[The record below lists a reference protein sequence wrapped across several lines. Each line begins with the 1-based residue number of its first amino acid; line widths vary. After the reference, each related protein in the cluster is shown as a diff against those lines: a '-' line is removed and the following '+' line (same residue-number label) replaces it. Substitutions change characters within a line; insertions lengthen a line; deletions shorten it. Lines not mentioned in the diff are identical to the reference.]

1 MALIGPFNVG
11 YPVAFRS
18 GGDTTRVAF
27 GKHIQ
32 EIERIYGIL
41 TALDADKISA
51 SDLDGK
57 LGNFKPSLSF
67 NDISGSL
74 ELSRTTG
81 NLDASRVIGK
91 LSNANI
97 DASNVNGLSSL
108 IGGLVP
114 TPEDKGD
121 GIVLCEPDS
130 NGYIKFNNGL
140 IIQWGEVNVD
150 NIGSSDAN
158 EEKLRHA
165 SFPIVF
171 SSSCLNLILTMRIS
185 PAADASDRRRDFMP
199 MVKSMNVNEFSYVI
213 KVPDNMNWDSL
224 SVLFSAIGY

>member
-1 MALIGPFNVG
+1 MAILGPFNVS
-11 YPVAFRS
+11 YPVIFRS

-41 TALDADKISA
+41 NALDADKISA

-74 ELSRTTG
+74 DLSRTTG
-81 NLDASRVIGK
+81 NLDASRVVGK

-97 DASNVNGLSSL
+97 DASNINGLSSL

-121 GIVLCEPDS
+121 GIVDCEPDS

-140 IIQWGEVNVD
+140 IIQWGKVSID
-150 NIGSSDAN
+150 NLGSSDAN
-158 EEKLRHA
+158 EQSERNAAFSL
-165 SFPIVF
+165 SFPNT
-171 SSSCLNLILTMRIS
+171 CLNVQATIHVDDS
-185 PAADASDRRRDFMP
+185 VSVSDRKRDFIP
-199 MVKSMNVNEFSYVI
+199 LIRAIHTTDFNYSI
-213 KVPDNMNWDSL
+213 QVPDDVHWDNISM
-224 SVLFSAIGY
+224 FFQAIGY